1 LDCLQCF
8 AFSALTL
15 LVGRQEGFISSC
27 SVRTP
32 DNNNDDDHDDNN
44 NVQLLTYLVSVDKKD
59 ESHVQMKMK
68 KMLRTLALKCTGIR
82 EEQYC
87 VLLKPQLYSSVQ

>member
-1 LDCLQCF
+1 VYWI

-27 SVRTP
+27 SVRMS

-68 KMLRTLALKCTGIR
+68 KNAKNPCCEVYRDTRRTVLRVA
-82 EEQYC
+82 EAAA
-87 VLLKPQLYSSVQ
+87 V